1 MFQGLGLFLK
11 EFSHVL
17 REIGEGRAL
26 RERKEKES
34 RERKKL
40 LVACALQRERERR
53 KSALIFRVS
62 MLLLEV

>member
-1 MFQGLGLFLK
+1 MK
-11 EFSHVL
+11 ESSQLL

-26 RERKEKES
+26 GERKEKES
-34 RERKKL
+34 RKERN
-40 LVACALQRERERR
+40 CASPVLCTERGFR

>member
-40 LVACALQRERERR
+40 LVACALQREREREE
-53 KSALIFRVS
+53 RVP
-62 MLLLEV
+62 